1 MQHQCI
7 GRSDLRI
14 GKITIQIIFDDLDL
28 DLDQILKNL
37 KGSDLLDKY
46 LRSLTDP
53 FLSLFVA
60 LRRVVLGILR
70 AKTLSLTPKDN
81 FLKDIS
87 KKCSLSIKIF
97 IIFLHQE
104 DKFFCK
110 NRYCDIF
117 LKDLYLQGFW
127 KSLIYEK
134 WQKLAWL
141 SQAQIMIQIMI

>member
-1 MQHQCI
+1 M
-7 GRSDLRI
+7 
-14 GKITIQIIFDDLDL
+14 IQIIFDDLDL

-70 AKTLSLTPKDN
+70 AKTLSLTLKDN
-81 FLKDIS
+81 VFERYQQKMFLKYQNF
-87 KKCSLSIKIF
+87 CYC
-97 IIFLHQE
+97 LHQ
-104 DKFFCK
+104 DNKFFCK
-110 NRYCDIF
+110 NRCFLRYCDIF
-117 LKDLYLQGFW
+117 LKHCYLQGFW
-127 KSLIYEK
+127 KSLIYEI

-141 SQAQIMIQIMI
+141 SQAFTFSGQIMI